1 MNSGALRDDFDH
13 NLLYNQPTYVMNE
26 QLPPTAILL
35 ISCPDRPGIVA
46 AVTDFIFQH
55 KGNILD
61 LDQHVDRAVGVFLMR
76 VALQAESEALSPE
89 YFATA
94 FAAIADRFHMQWEL
108 HDTSNRAQMAVFVTR
123 ESHCLFDLLARH
135 QSGEWWADIPLV
147 IGNRDDLQDVVEK
160 FGIPFH
166 LFPINAQNKAE
177 QEQAEIE
184 LMRAYNIDTIVLA
197 RYMQI
202 LSPDFLR
209 QYPFRVINIHHSF
222 LPAFPGAR
230 PYHAAHARGVKI
242 IGATCHYA
250 TADLD
255 EGPII
260 EQDVIRVSHRDDVLD
275 FIRKGKDAE
284 KIVLARAVTA
294 HLEHRVIVYDNRTVV
309 FR

>member
-1 MNSGALRDDFDH
+1 MPAVTEPSA
-13 NLLYNQPTYVMNE
+13 V
-26 QLPPTAILL
+26 LL
-35 ISCPDRPGIVA
+35 ISCPDRTGIVA
-46 AVTDFIFQH
+46 AVTDFVFERG
-55 KGNILD
+55 GNILD
-61 LDQHVDRAVGVFLMR
+61 LDQHVDRDAGVFLMR
-76 VALQAESEALSPE
+76 VAWQSESAALHPDH
-89 YFATA
+89 FAGQ
-94 FAAIADRFHMQWEL
+94 FDAIARRFSMKWEL
-108 HDTSNRAQMAVFVTR
+108 RDPQQRAQLALFVTK

-135 QSGEWWADIPLV
+135 QSGEWWADIALV
-147 IGNRDDLQDVVEK
+147 ISNRDDLKDVVEK

-166 LFPINAQNKAE
+166 VFPINGTNKAA
-177 QEQAEIE
+177 QEQAEVE
-184 LMRAYNIDTIVLA
+184 LLKAYHIDTVILA

-209 QYPFRVINIHHSF
+209 HFPHRVLNIHHSF

-230 PYHAAHARGVKI
+230 PYHAAFARGVKI

-260 EQDVIRVSHRDDVLD
+260 EQDVIRVSHRDHVQD

-294 HLEHRVIVYDNRTVV
+294 HLDHRVIVYENRTVV
-309 FR
+309 F

>member
-1 MNSGALRDDFDH
+1 MNPELA
-13 NLLYNQPTYVMNE
+13 
-26 QLPPTAILL
+26 PTAILL
-35 ISCPDRPGIVA
+35 ISCPDRQGIVA
-46 AVTDFIFQH
+46 AVTEFIYQH
-55 KGNILD
+55 RGNILD
-61 LDQHVDRAVGVFLMR
+61 LDQHVDRDAGIFLMR
-76 VALQAESEALSPE
+76 VAWQSTSADLEPEVFARVFAPIAE
-89 YFATA
+89 
-94 FAAIADRFHMQWEL
+94 RFNMKWDLRDPQQ
-108 HDTSNRAQMAVFVTR
+108 RAQIALFVTR

-135 QSGEWWADIPLV
+135 QSGEWWADIPLI
-147 IGNRDDLQDVVEK
+147 IGNRDDLRDVVEK

-166 LFPINAQNKAE
+166 LFPITKDNKAA

-184 LMRAYNIDTIVLA
+184 LLKAYNIDTVILA

-209 QYPFRVINIHHSF
+209 MFAYRVLNIHHSF

-230 PYHAAHARGVKI
+230 PYHAAFARGVKI

-260 EQDVIRVSHRDDVLD
+260 EQDVIRVSHRDDVQD

-294 HLEHRVIVYDNRTVV
+294 HLEHRVIVYENRTVV
-309 FR
+309 F

>member
-1 MNSGALRDDFDH
+1 MNGDADPSA
-13 NLLYNQPTYVMNE
+13 V
-26 QLPPTAILL
+26 LL
-35 ISCPDRPGIVA
+35 ISCPDRQGIVA
-46 AVTDFIFQH
+46 AVTQFIFERR
-55 KGNILD
+55 GNILD
-61 LDQHVDRAVGVFLMR
+61 LDQHVDRDADVFLMR
-76 VALQAESEALSPE
+76 VAWQSEDLALREDAFS
-89 YFATA
+89 TA
-94 FAAIADRFHMQWEL
+94 FKPIADRFNMKWEL
-108 HDTSNRAQMAVFVTR
+108 RDPQQRAQIAIFVTK

-147 IGNRDDLQDVVEK
+147 ISNRDDLKNVVEN

-166 LFPINAQNKAE
+166 CIPITATNKAE
-177 QEQAEIE
+177 QETAEIE
-184 LMRAYNIDTIVLA
+184 LLKAYQIDTIILA

-209 QYPFRVINIHHSF
+209 HFPCRVLNIHHSF

-260 EQDVIRVSHRDDVLD
+260 EQDVIRVSHRDDVQD

-294 HLEHRVIVYDNRTVV
+294 HLEHRVIVYENRTVV
-309 FR
+309 F

>member
-1 MNSGALRDDFDH
+1 MNPELA
-13 NLLYNQPTYVMNE
+13 
-26 QLPPTAILL
+26 PTAILL
-35 ISCPDRPGIVA
+35 ISCPDRQGIVA
-46 AVTDFIFQH
+46 AVTEFIYQH
-55 KGNILD
+55 RGNILD
-61 LDQHVDRAVGVFLMR
+61 LDQHVDRDAGIFLMR
-76 VALQAESEALSPE
+76 VAWQSTSADLEPEVFARVFAPIAE
-89 YFATA
+89 
-94 FAAIADRFHMQWEL
+94 RFNMKWDLRDPQQ
-108 HDTSNRAQMAVFVTR
+108 RAQIALFVTR

-135 QSGEWWADIPLV
+135 QSGEWWADIPLI
-147 IGNRDDLQDVVEK
+147 IGNRDDLRDVVEK

-166 LFPINAQNKAE
+166 LFPITKDNKAA

-184 LMRAYNIDTIVLA
+184 LLKAYNIDTVILA

-209 QYPFRVINIHHSF
+209 MFAYRVLNIHHSF

-230 PYHAAHARGVKI
+230 PYHAAFARGVKI

-260 EQDVIRVSHRDDVLD
+260 EQDVIRVSHRDDVQD
-275 FIRKGKDAE
+275 FTRKGKDAE

-294 HLEHRVIVYDNRTVV
+294 HLEHRVIVYENRTVV
-309 FR
+309 F

>member
-1 MNSGALRDDFDH
+1 MSPPPRPARTAGSKHVNPELA
-13 NLLYNQPTYVMNE
+13 
-26 QLPPTAILL
+26 PTAILL
-35 ISCPDRPGIVA
+35 ISCPDRQGIVA
-46 AVTDFIFQH
+46 AVTEFIYQH
-55 KGNILD
+55 RGNILD
-61 LDQHVDRAVGVFLMR
+61 LDQHVDRDAGIFLMR
-76 VALQAESEALSPE
+76 VAWQSTSADLEPEVFARVFAPIAE
-89 YFATA
+89 
-94 FAAIADRFHMQWEL
+94 RFNMKWDLRDPQQ
-108 HDTSNRAQMAVFVTR
+108 RAQIALFVTR

-135 QSGEWWADIPLV
+135 QSGEWWADIPLI
-147 IGNRDDLQDVVEK
+147 IGNRDDLRDVVEK

-166 LFPINAQNKAE
+166 LFPITKDNKAA

-184 LMRAYNIDTIVLA
+184 LLKAYNIDTVILA

-209 QYPFRVINIHHSF
+209 MFAYRVLNIHHSF

-230 PYHAAHARGVKI
+230 PYHAAFARGVKI

-260 EQDVIRVSHRDDVLD
+260 EQDVIRVSHRDDVQD

-294 HLEHRVIVYDNRTVV
+294 HLEHRVIVYENRTVV
-309 FR
+309 F

>member
-1 MNSGALRDDFDH
+1 MNAD
-13 NLLYNQPTYVMNE
+13 QA
-26 QLPPTAILL
+26 PTAILL
-35 ISCPDRPGIVA
+35 ISCPDQQGIVA
-46 AVTDFIFQH
+46 AVTDFIYRHQ
-55 KGNILD
+55 GNILD
-61 LDQHVDRAVGVFLMR
+61 LDQHVDRDVGIFLMR
-76 VALQAESEALSPE
+76 VAWQSTAASLEPE
-89 YFATA
+89 VFARVFTPI
-94 FAAIADRFHMQWEL
+94 AARFNMQWEL
-108 HDTSNRAQMAVFVTR
+108 RDPQQRAQIALFVTR

-135 QSGEWWADIPLV
+135 QSGDWWADIPLI
-147 IGNRDDLQDVVEK
+147 IGNRDDLKDVVEK

-166 LFPINAQNKAE
+166 LFPVTKDNKAA

-184 LMRAYNIDTIVLA
+184 LLKAFHIDTVILA

-209 QYPFRVINIHHSF
+209 QFPHRVLNIHHSF

-230 PYHAAHARGVKI
+230 PYHAAFARGVKI

-294 HLEHRVIVYDNRTVV
+294 HLEHRVIVYENRTVV
-309 FR
+309 F

>member
-1 MNSGALRDDFDH
+1 MVNAELS
-13 NLLYNQPTYVMNE
+13 
-26 QLPPTAILL
+26 PTAILL
-35 ISCPDRPGIVA
+35 ISCPDRQGIVA
-46 AVTDFIFQH
+46 AVTEFVFQH
-55 KGNILD
+55 QGNILD
-61 LDQHVDRAVGVFLMR
+61 LDQHVDRGAGIFLMR
-76 VALQAESEALSPE
+76 VAWQSTNPALDPE
-89 YFATA
+89 YFGQG
-94 FAAIADRFHMQWEL
+94 FAPIADRFHMRWEL
-108 HDTSNRAQMAVFVTR
+108 RDPAQRAQVAIFVTR

-135 QSGEWWADIPLV
+135 QSGDWWADIPMV
-147 IGNRDDLQDVVEK
+147 IGNRDDLKDVVEK

-166 LFPINAQNKAE
+166 LFPVNAANKSI
-177 QEQAEIE
+177 QEQAELE
-184 LMRAYNIDTIVLA
+184 LLKAYHVDTVILA

-209 QYPFRVINIHHSF
+209 HFPSRVLNIHHSF

-230 PYHAAHARGVKI
+230 PYHAAFARGVKI

-260 EQDVIRVSHRDDVLD
+260 DQDIIRVSHRDDVQD

-294 HLEHRVIVYDNRTVV
+294 HLEHRVIVYENRTVV
-309 FR
+309 F

>member
-1 MNSGALRDDFDH
+1 MSADFLPTSV
-13 NLLYNQPTYVMNE
+13 LL
-26 QLPPTAILL
+26 A
-35 ISCPDRPGIVA
+35 SCPDQPGIVA
-46 AVTDFIFQH
+46 AITDFIYQQQ
-55 KGNILD
+55 GNVLD
-61 LDQHVDRAVGVFLMR
+61 LDQHVDRDAGIFLMR
-76 VALQAESEALSPE
+76 VSWQTAASNTDPDVFQAS
-89 YFATA
+89 FAPIA
-94 FAAIADRFHMQWEL
+94 RRFNMKWQLRDPHQRSQVAI
-108 HDTSNRAQMAVFVTR
+108 FVTR

-147 IGNRDDLQDVVEK
+147 IGNRDDLKDVVEK

-166 LFPINAQNKAE
+166 LFPITPDNKEA

-184 LMRAYNIDTIVLA
+184 LLKAYRIDSIILA

-202 LSPDFLR
+202 LSPAFLR
-209 QYPFRVINIHHSF
+209 HFPSRVLNIHHSF

-230 PYHAAHARGVKI
+230 PYHAAFARGVKI
-242 IGATCHYA
+242 IGATCHYT

-260 EQDVIRVSHRDDVLD
+260 EQDVIRVSHRDDVQD

-294 HLEHRVIVYDNRTVV
+294 HLEHRVIVYENRTVV
-309 FR
+309 F

>member
-1 MNSGALRDDFDH
+1 MSA
-13 NLLYNQPTYVMNE
+13 PTDE
-26 QLPPTAILL
+26 PTAVLL
-35 ISCPDRPGIVA
+35 ISCPDQPGIVA
-46 AVTDFIFQH
+46 AVTDLLFSLG
-55 KGNILD
+55 GNILD
-61 LDQHVDRAVGVFLMR
+61 LDQHVDREAGVFLMR
-76 VALQAESEALSPE
+76 VAWSSDRPGLNEQT
-89 YFATA
+89 FATGFRPLA
-94 FAAIADRFHMQWEL
+94 ERFRMVWEL
-108 HDTSNRAQMAVFVTR
+108 HDPQQRAQIALFVTK

-147 IGNRDDLQDVVEK
+147 ISNRDDLRSVVET

-166 LFPINAQNKAE
+166 LFPITAQNKAA
-177 QEQAEIE
+177 QEQAE
-184 LMRAYNIDTIVLA
+184 LDLLKAFNIDTVVLA

-209 QYPFRVINIHHSF
+209 LFPRRVLNIHHSF

-230 PYHAAHARGVKI
+230 PYHAAFARGVKI

-260 EQDVIRVSHRDDVLD
+260 EQDIIRVSHRDDVED

-284 KIVLARAVTA
+284 KIVLARALTA
-294 HLEHRVIVYDNRTVV
+294 HLEHRVIVYGNKTVV
-309 FR
+309 F

>member
-1 MNSGALRDDFDH
+1 VSADF
-13 NLLYNQPTYVMNE
+13 LPTS
-26 QLPPTAILL
+26 ILL
-35 ISCPDRPGIVA
+35 ASCPDQSGIVA
-46 AVTDFIFQH
+46 AVTDFIYQH
-55 KGNILD
+55 HGNVLD
-61 LDQHVDRAVGVFLMR
+61 LDQHVDRDAGIFLMR
-76 VALQAESEALSPE
+76 VSWQCGQGGMDADVFQQ
-89 YFATA
+89 A
-94 FAAIADRFHMQWEL
+94 FAPIARRFNMQWQL
-108 HDTSNRAQMAVFVTR
+108 HDPQQRAQIAIFVTR

-147 IGNRDDLQDVVEK
+147 IGNRDDLKDVVEK

-166 LFPINAQNKAE
+166 LFPITSGNKEA

-184 LMRAYNIDTIVLA
+184 LLKAYRIDTIILA

-202 LSPDFLR
+202 LSPSFLR
-209 QYPFRVINIHHSF
+209 HFPSRVINIHHSF

-230 PYHAAHARGVKI
+230 PYHAAFARGVKI

-260 EQDVIRVSHRDDVLD
+260 EQDIIRVSHRDDVQD

-294 HLEHRVIVYDNRTVV
+294 HLEHRVIVYENRTVV
-309 FR
+309 F